1 MERDRTTERLEP
13 DQSREA
19 TSVLRDG
26 PPREATA
33 ADPTAARH
41 EEGTFS
47 LEGETAAPRLEPEAL
62 VVGRYRLR
70 ERLGAGG
77 FGVVWLAVDERL
89 EREVALKSVPREGLG
104 AWARTEREARAAA
117 RLGHPG
123 IVALYELSSD
133 AERAYLVSEY
143 VPGRTLAELIEG
155 GAISDRDV
163 ARVGEAMCDALTH
176 AHGRGVVHRDVKPQN
191 IMVVAEPAAGAG
203 FAKLADFGASRLAS
217 EDALTRTG
225 DVVGTLAY
233 MAPEQA
239 EGLEASGKADLY
251 ALAITLYEALAGWNP
266 VRGQG
271 LADTARRVGTPLP
284 ALGRTRPDLPNGM
297 TRAIDR
303 ALEPD
308 PAWRGT
314 LDDLREGLA
323 RPGDT
328 LSGEGGLEEPA
339 TLERFGLARRPRRG
353 FAERLWAGGALDP
366 SRDPGDAR
374 RQPLDAR
381 GAHDPYAE
389 PRSRALER
397 LGARLA
403 AGAGAAALA
412 ALALELLPPGR
423 PPVEPAAVAA
433 AVGLGAALLPR
444 IAWLV
449 AAACLVAWL
458 GLGDLDRQGAAVMI
472 AAGVACVPLVLP
484 RAGALWSVPAVAVA
498 LGWIALGPGFCAL
511 AGLARG
517 TLRRA
522 GLAAAGF
529 LWVALAEVAG
539 GERLVFGAPE
549 GTDSPASL
557 AASSSAAVR
566 DGLVPLL
573 TTPALLPAL
582 AWVAFAVVLP
592 LAVRGRSLGQ
602 DLLLGAAWAGGL
614 VLAHRA
620 MGEYLAE
627 WGLATDPRGVLGGA
641 LLGALTA
648 VAAAPVLRR
657 MASQ

>member
-1 MERDRTTERLEP
+1 MERERTTERLEP
-13 DQSREA
+13 DVAGEPTYA
-19 TSVLRDG
+19 LRDV
-26 PPREATA
+26 RARARTA
-33 ADPTAARH
+33 ASGED
-41 EEGTFS
+41 GTFS
-47 LEGETAAPRLEPEAL
+47 LDGEAAAPRLEPGAL
-62 VVGRYRLR
+62 VIGRYRLG

-77 FGVVWLAVDERL
+77 FGVVWLALDERL
-89 EREVALKSVPREGLG
+89 DREVALKSVPREGLG

-123 IVALYELSSD
+123 IVALYELGSD

-143 VPGRTLAELIEG
+143 VPGWTLAELIEG

-163 ARVGEAMCDALTH
+163 ARVGEAMCDALAH

-217 EDALTRTG
+217 EDVLTQTG

-239 EGLEASGKADLY
+239 AGLEVSGEADLY
-251 ALAITLYEALAGWNP
+251 ALAITLYEALVGWNP

-284 ALGRTRPDLPNGM
+284 TLGRTRPELPAGL
-297 TRAIDR
+297 TRAVDR
-303 ALEPD
+303 ALDPD

-323 RPGDT
+323 RPVNT
-328 LSGEGGLEEPA
+328 LSGKGGLEEPA
-339 TLERFGLARRPRRG
+339 TIARFGLARRPRRSWV
-353 FAERLWAGGALDP
+353 ERLGAAGASHP
-366 SRDPGDAR
+366 FRDHRAAR
-374 RQPLDAR
+374 RPPLEGR
-381 GAHDPYAE
+381 GADDPYAE
-389 PRSRALER
+389 GFSRSRGLGR
-397 LGARLA
+397 LAARLA
-403 AGAGAAALA
+403 AGAGAATLA
-412 ALALELLPPGR
+412 VLALELLLPGR
-423 PPVEPAAVAA
+423 PPVEPVVAGAGVGVAV
-433 AVGLGAALLPR
+433 ALLPR
-444 IAWLV
+444 IGWLV
-449 AAACLVAWL
+449 AAGCIVAWL
-458 GLGDLDRQGAAVMI
+458 GLGDLERQGAAVM
-472 AAGVACVPLVLP
+472 AAAAASCVPVLLP
-484 RAGALWSVPAVAVA
+484 RAGALWSAPAVAVA
-498 LGWIALGPGFCAL
+498 LGWIALGPASCAL

-522 GLAAAGF
+522 GLAAGAF
-529 LWVALAEVAG
+529 LWVALAEVAS

-549 GTDSPASL
+549 GTGSPARI
-557 AASSSAAVR
+557 AASASAAVR

-602 DLLLGAAWAGGL
+602 DLLLGAVWAAGL

-627 WGLATDPRGVLGGA
+627 WGLATDPRGALGGA

-648 VAAAPVLRR
+648 VVAAPVLRR
-657 MASQ
+657 MASE